1 MALPHEIVLEVC
13 KHLTKRDLKAC
24 RLVSKSWSHHASDYL
39 FNKIY
44 ISPRKEDIEVFN
56 LITQH
61 AQLSHCVRHLEYDG
75 TNFSPRYTK
84 MGYVRNLAEQANGY
98 SDFYRTALNIPDP
111 QFTQFIKMCSN
122 PSTKLAAVQEFS
134 SHAFIVGGHR
144 AWKDRDVYQRRV
156 VENGEFLRT
165 LTCGLRKLD
174 LLKSVEVCNEWHT
187 WRLSDRR
194 KWFSADDIILES
206 LPGSYFYG
214 SPFGRAWG
222 LYYPIPHSWAC
233 QGKSFHKGFTTGYE
247 EFQIITTALSLSQ
260 RHIQSFHIS
269 PPPGSIFDA
278 NVTEDLVNHS
288 ISAYSSLEILFL
300 CLSEYAK
307 TTETAVSYG
316 SLPGLQ
322 ALLRSM
328 GELKHLTLVLPRED
342 LDESTMFKYR
352 QVFPTGG
359 KWIKLNKLRIDGLAI
374 SAKDLFHLL
383 TVKMPMLRE
392 LSLSDV
398 KLLEGRWE
406 GIIEFLK
413 TSMHLLSFPVDD
425 YWQMRHLDG
434 TSFLSRNGDGVESS
448 VFRAEIGTY
457 VVKGGRHPCLR
468 PDEDA
473 SASTK
478 YFSDLDL

>member
-1 MALPHEIVLEVC
+1 MALPHELVLEVC

-84 MGYVRNLAEQANGY
+84 LSYVRRLAEQASDY
-98 SDFYRTALNIPDP
+98 SDFYRTALNSTDS

-122 PSTKLAAVQEFS
+122 PCTKLAAGQHFS
-134 SHAFIVGGHR
+134 SHAFVLGGHQE
-144 AWKDRDVYQRRV
+144 WKDRDVYQRET

-174 LLKSVEVCNEWHT
+174 LLKSVEVCNKWHT

-194 KWFSADDIILES
+194 KSFSADDTILEN

-222 LYYPIPHSWAC
+222 LYHPMPHSWALR
-233 QGKSFHKGFTTGYE
+233 GESFRKGYE

-260 RHIQSFHIS
+260 RHIQLVHIS
-269 PPPGSIFDA
+269 PPPGSIFDS
-278 NVTEDLVNHS
+278 NVTEGLVNHS
-288 ISAYSSLEILFL
+288 INAYSSLEILHL
-300 CLSEYAK
+300 CLSEYAIS
-307 TTETAVSYG
+307 TETAVSYG

-328 GELKHLTLVLPRED
+328 GGLKHLTLVLPSEE
-342 LDESTMFKYR
+342 LEESTMFKYR

-359 KWIKLNKLRIDGLAI
+359 TQWIKLNKLCIDALAI

-383 TVKMPMLRE
+383 TVKMPNLRE

-398 KLLEGRWE
+398 KLLKGRGEGV
-406 GIIEFLK
+406 IEFLK
-413 TSMHLLSFPVDD
+413 KSMHLLSFPVDD
-425 YWQMRHLDG
+425 YWQMRYLDG
-434 TSFLSRNGDGVESS
+434 RPFLDHTGDGVESS
-448 VFRAEIGTY
+448 VFRAEIETY

-473 SASTK
+473 SASRK
-478 YFSDLDL
+478 YCSDLDL